1 MDNFKDTSELDS
13 NRATDGS
20 HVLKQIEKEIKR
32 VEQIL
37 LKLEDKSTLLDNE
50 NKIAYSRARS
60 CLKKYLNILYQARRF
75 LARSVPLGVAQHYL
89 IRMTSLQSVF
99 NKCAALFK
107 STSVAVKIFTQG
119 SRVLGFLV
127 ASLSSAIPVAE
138 EKDKQLT
145 EPDYYLKEKAK
156 RLCDG
161 SHLTVPSSTLIT
173 CPVFL
178 PPKKEPSKGNDDRD
192 KVIVGIY
199 SSSAVNFNIF
209 VCRRTVSLLLPRMVC

>member
-1 MDNFKDTSELDS
+1 MYVCSRMENNFKDTPELDS

-50 NKIAYSRARS
+50 NSTAYSRARS
-60 CLKKYLNILYQARRF
+60 CLKKYLNILYQARRL
-75 LARSVPLGVAQHYL
+75 LARSVPLAVAQHYL
-89 IRMTSLQSVF
+89 IRMISLQFVF
-99 NKCAALFK
+99 NKYAELFK
-107 STSVAVKIFTQG
+107 NTPVTVEIPTQG

-127 ASLSSAIPVAE
+127 SSLSSATPVSK
-138 EKDKQLT
+138 EKEQLT

-156 RLCDG
+156 RLCDS
-161 SHLTVPSSTLIT
+161 SHIVVPSSTLIT

-178 PPKKEPSKGNDDRD
+178 PPKGNDQD
-192 KVIVGIY
+192 KVIVGVY
-199 SSSAVNFNIF
+199 SSSVVNFNMY
-209 VCRRTVSLLLPRMVC
+209 VHRRTVSLLLPKMVC